1 MGLYATIPHGR
12 IPTFDKRIKKM
23 THNIE
28 NDNGVLSNLLREVQ
42 DKAAKQ
48 IDIVTPTS
56 QLQFQTE
63 LPEGDHPVNS
73 RVIVE
78 AHKGE
83 PTRFFDINPVAFSQI
98 AVDAGLDTKTARKLQ
113 TICPLE
119 FDGVVNKLW
128 EKEPKKRL
136 LRAHAYSSDQT
147 LHYTKLGNTGVA
159 RAWVSDKFK
168 TFDNHDMLNSTLPA
182 LMESDAQFKVV
193 NAIVTDKRL
202 YIRLKSETHTGA
214 GANINDVMANG
225 IGLSNSETGHGS
237 ISVYQLFWTLACLNG
252 MQTDNRSRSSHITS
266 ARGQDDYGLLSSEAK
281 DADNKA
287 LSLKVRDL
295 VTAYS
300 SRDLFDETLVK
311 MKVAAGDVI
320 EGSINDAAENL
331 GKVLTLTKAENKNV
345 MEGLLKTI
353 GQAGYSGQPVTRA
366 TMVNAVTAVGN
377 TVDADN
383 VDDWQRRGGQVLNM
397 KPADW
402 ARVAVAA

>member
-1 MGLYATIPHGR
+1 
-12 IPTFDKRIKKM
+12 M
-23 THNIE
+23 TYNIE
-28 NDNGVLSNLLREVQ
+28 NENGVLSNLLRDVQ

-56 QLQFQTE
+56 ELQFKTE
-63 LPEGDHPVNS
+63 LPEGDFPVNS
-73 RVIVE
+73 RIIVE

-113 TICPLE
+113 TICPQE

-136 LRAHAYSSDQT
+136 LRAHAYSTDEKFITNQSMT
-147 LHYTKLGNTGVA
+147 YLGSPLSNTGVA

-168 TFDNHDMLNSTLPA
+168 TFDNHDMLNSTVPA

-193 NAIVTDKRL
+193 NAVVTDKRL

-237 ISVYQLFWTLACLNG
+237 ILVYQLFWTLACLNG

-266 ARGQDDYGLLSSEAK
+266 ARSEADYGLLSSEAK

-295 VTAYS
+295 VKAYS
-300 SRDLFDETLVK
+300 SRDLFDETLIK
-311 MKVAAGDVI
+311 MKAASEDLI
-320 EGSINDAAENL
+320 KGSINDAAENL
-331 GKVLTLTKAENKNV
+331 GKVLTLTKTENKNV
-345 MEGLLKTI
+345 LEGLLKTI
-353 GQAGYSGQPVTRA
+353 GQAGYVGQPVTRA

-377 TVDADN
+377 MVDPDN

-397 KPADW
+397 RPADW
-402 ARVAVAA
+402 ARVAIAA

>member
-1 MGLYATIPHGR
+1 
-12 IPTFDKRIKKM
+12 M

-28 NDNGVLSNLLREVQ
+28 NDTGILSNLLRKVQ
-42 DKAAKQ
+42 DDAAKQ

-136 LRAHAYSSDQT
+136 LRTHAYGKDHGHWSARQFT
-147 LHYTKLGNTGVA
+147 NLGNTGVA

-193 NAIVTDKRL
+193 NAVVTDKRL

-266 ARGQDDYGLLSSEAK
+266 ARGQDDYGLLSPEAK

-366 TMVNAVTAVGN
+366 TMVNAITAVGN
-377 TVDADN
+377 TVEPDN

>member
-1 MGLYATIPHGR
+1 
-12 IPTFDKRIKKM
+12 M

-28 NDNGVLSNLLREVQ
+28 NDTGVLSNLLREVQ

-63 LPEGDHPVNS
+63 LPEGDYPVNS

-83 PTRFFDINPVAFSQI
+83 PTRFVDIIPVAFSRI
-98 AVDAGLDTKTARKLQ
+98 AVDAGLDTKPARKLQ
-113 TICPLE
+113 TICPNE

-136 LRAHAYSSDQT
+136 LRAHAYSTDEKFITNQSMT
-147 LHYTKLGNTGVA
+147 YLGAPLSNTGVA

-168 TFDNHDMLNSTLPA
+168 TFDNHDMLNSTVPA

-193 NAIVTDKRL
+193 NAVVTDKRL
-202 YIRLKSETHTGA
+202 YIRLKSQTHTGA

-237 ISVYQLFWTLACLNG
+237 ILVYQLFWTLACLNG

-266 ARGQDDYGLLSSEAK
+266 ARSEADYGLLSSEAK

-295 VTAYS
+295 VKAYS

-311 MKVAAGDVI
+311 MKAASEDLI

-331 GKVLTLTKAENKNV
+331 GKVLTLTKTENKNV
-345 MEGLLKTI
+345 LEGLLKTI
-353 GQAGYSGQPVTRA
+353 GQAGYVGQPVTRA

-377 TVDADN
+377 MVDPDN

-397 KPADW
+397 RPADW
-402 ARVAVAA
+402 ARVAIAA

>member
-1 MGLYATIPHGR
+1 
-12 IPTFDKRIKKM
+12 M
-23 THNIE
+23 TYNIE
-28 NDNGVLSNLLREVQ
+28 NENGVLSNLLREVQ

-56 QLQFQTE
+56 ELQFKTE
-63 LPEGDHPVNS
+63 LPEGDFPVNS
-73 RVIVE
+73 RIIVE

-113 TICPLE
+113 TICPQE

-136 LRAHAYSSDQT
+136 LRAHAYSTDEKFITNQSMT
-147 LHYTKLGNTGVA
+147 YSGAPLSNTGVA

-168 TFDNHDMLNSTLPA
+168 TFDNHDMLNSTVPA

-193 NAIVTDKRL
+193 NAVVTDKRL

-237 ISVYQLFWTLACLNG
+237 ILVYQLFWTLACLNG

-266 ARGQDDYGLLSSEAK
+266 ARAEADYGLLSSEAK

-295 VTAYS
+295 VKAYS

-311 MKVAAGDVI
+311 MKAASEDLI

-331 GKVLTLTKAENKNV
+331 GKVLTLTKTENKNV
-345 MEGLLKTI
+345 LEGLLKTI
-353 GQAGYSGQPVTRA
+353 GQAGYVGQPVTRA

-377 TVDADN
+377 MVDPDN

-397 KPADW
+397 RPADW
-402 ARVAVAA
+402 ARVAIAA